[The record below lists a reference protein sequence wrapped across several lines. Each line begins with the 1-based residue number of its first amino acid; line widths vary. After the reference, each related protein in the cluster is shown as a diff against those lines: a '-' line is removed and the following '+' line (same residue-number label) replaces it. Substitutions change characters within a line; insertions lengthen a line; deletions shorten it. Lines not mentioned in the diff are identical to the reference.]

1 MAAAAVLGVRAACKS
16 CVQEWEAYNMLMLIV
31 GVAVD
36 DVLWGGGGCSCVG
49 RACCMQVLRARVGS
63 IERC

>member
-1 MAAAAVLGVRAACKS
+1 
-16 CVQEWEAYNMLMLIV
+16 MLMLIV